1 MQALTHNAQRKNTR
15 SDKIDKPKRCR
26 KDVEYLGLAG
36 AWLVHEEN
44 PGETRLSSPKLK
56 SAPCKTRG
64 VTLVTNGGTAAVP
77 PAAASGAA
85 PVKKNFS
92 QGGARLL
99 DKGHKVGQQAHPP
112 GHPRKGRP

>member
-1 MQALTHNAQRKNTR
+1 MRIMA
-15 SDKIDKPKRCR
+15 KRVPCSL
-26 KDVEYLGLAG
+26 KLDPPHAKLG
-36 AWLVHEEN
+36 
-44 PGETRLSSPKLK
+44 
-56 SAPCKTRG
+56 G

-92 QGGARLL
+92 QGGARFL

-112 GHPRKGRP
+112 GHPRKGRS